1 MTGAALA
8 AIGKVVG
15 GLVTVASAATGAVSS
30 VQAHDAA
37 KKQERAQKEALRK
50 QEEEALK
57 KGSEATAVNAED
69 SDMEEARKRLLRK
82 GFLGSLKT
90 GETGLGTPA
99 PTAGVGLKS
108 SLG

>member
-1 MTGAALA
+1 MTGL
-8 AIGKVVG
+8 AIGSIIAAAAE
-15 GLVTVASAATGAVSS
+15 TYSAAD
-30 VQAHDAA
+30 QHQQA

>member
-1 MTGAALA
+1 MTGLA
-8 AIGKVVG
+8 IASIISAGVG
-15 GLVTVASAATGAVSS
+15 AASAVE
-30 VQAHDAA
+30 QHQQA
-37 KKQERAQKEALRK
+37 KKQERSQKEALRK

-57 KGSEATAVNAED
+57 KGTEATAVNAED

-82 GFLGSLKT
+82 GFLSSLKT
-90 GETGLGTPA
+90 SETGLGTPA

>member
-1 MTGAALA
+1 MTGLA
-8 AIGKVVG
+8 IASIISAGVG
-15 GLVTVASAATGAVSS
+15 AASAVD
-30 VQAHDAA
+30 QHQQA

-90 GETGLGTPA
+90 SETGLGTPA

>member
-1 MTGAALA
+1 MTGM
-8 AIGKVVG
+8 AIGSIISA
-15 GLVTVASAATGAVSS
+15 VAETYSAVD
-30 VQAHDAA
+30 QHQQA

>member
-1 MTGAALA
+1 MTGMAIGSILA
-8 AIGKVVG
+8 A
-15 GLVTVASAATGAVSS
+15 VAETYSAVD
-30 VQAHDAA
+30 QHQQA

-57 KGSEATAVNAED
+57 KGSEATVVNAED

>member
-1 MTGAALA
+1 MTGL
-8 AIGKVVG
+8 AIGSIIAAAAE
-15 GLVTVASAATGAVSS
+15 TYSAVDQHQ
-30 VQAHDAA
+30 QA
-37 KKQERAQKEALRK
+37 KRTEQAQKEALRK
-50 QEEEALK
+50 QEEESLK

-90 GETGLGTPA
+90 SETGLGTPA

>member
-1 MTGAALA
+1 MTGL
-8 AIGKVVG
+8 AIGSIIAAAAE
-15 GLVTVASAATGAVSS
+15 TYSAVE
-30 VQAHDAA
+30 QNQQA

-57 KGSEATAVNAED
+57 KGTEATAINAED
-69 SDMEEARKRLLRK
+69 SDMEEARKRLLRR

-99 PTAGVGLKS
+99 PTAGVGLRS

>member
-1 MTGAALA
+1 MATGL
-8 AIGKVVG
+8 AIGSI
-15 GLVTVASAATGAVSS
+15 LSAAAATYSAVDQSQ
-30 VQAHDAA
+30 QA
-37 KKQERAQKEALRK
+37 KRQERAQKEALRK

-90 GETGLGTPA
+90 SETGLGTPA
-99 PTAGVGLKS
+99 PTAGTGLKS